1 MSSSSTGTTHLERT
15 LVAHFRRVYV
25 HMYLSARRP
34 ELYSLIH
41 RFTSLLD
48 LSYERLQPILF
59 PAPLPLEDR
68 ANACAEIEAMANIR
82 RVSKGMKASARI
94 YEAGS
99 ACGDM
104 GWALMGVGRKGEG
117 EVWCEVER
125 LLGEIGWQVEE
136 EEKAKAAWMA
146 AEEEK
151 RARRRV
157 QVLVQAHG
165 RELVEND

>member
-1 MSSSSTGTTHLERT
+1 
-15 LVAHFRRVYV
+15 
-25 HMYLSARRP
+25 
-34 ELYSLIH
+34 
-41 RFTSLLD
+41 
-48 LSYERLQPILF
+48 
-59 PAPLPLEDR
+59 
-68 ANACAEIEAMANIR
+68 MANIR